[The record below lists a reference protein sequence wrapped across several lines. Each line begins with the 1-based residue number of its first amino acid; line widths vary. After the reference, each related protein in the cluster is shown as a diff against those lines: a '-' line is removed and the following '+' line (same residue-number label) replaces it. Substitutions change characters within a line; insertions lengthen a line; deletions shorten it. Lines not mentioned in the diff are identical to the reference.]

1 MPQDGVTVKLC
12 VNGSI
17 VYYASQAVPNP
28 NGALNDYT
36 QTVTGT
42 DACNA
47 AYVRPES
54 TEQQSPTQQP
64 GGQNSSIDGGSL
76 DTSNVTLYLSL
87 EGVQERNQ
95 FVMETLEGDHTE
107 KGKHP
112 VILLFC
118 CMQNYSLSLLSLHII
133 DQPPQDRIVVVVPTL
148 IIMGAVLLV
157 VFIFV
162 FLVVFCFRRRKQKQ
176 KD

>member
-17 VYYASQAVPNP
+17 VYYASYAVPNP
-28 NGALNDYT
+28 NGALSDYT

-47 AYVRPES
+47 AYIRPVS
-54 TEQQSPTQQP
+54 TQQQSPTQQL
-64 GGQNSSIDGGSL
+64 GDQTSTIDGGSSGN
-76 DTSNVTLYLSL
+76 TNATLYLSL

-95 FVMETLEGDHTE
+95 FVMETLRGDHTE
-107 KGKHP
+107 KGKYP
-112 VILLFC
+112 AGLPFY
-118 CMQNYSLSLLSLHII
+118 YSLSFLSLHII
-133 DQPPQDRIVVVVPTL
+133 DHPQDRIVAVVPTL
-148 IIMGAVLLV
+148 IIMGVVLLV

-162 FLVVFCFRRRKQKQ
+162 FLVVFYFRRRKQKQ

>member
-1 MPQDGVTVKLC
+1 MQLSCTHFCTTAATIPVEFGIQNRTLSKNGRVRYELKVPQDGVTVKLC

-47 AYVRPES
+47 AYIRPVS
-54 TEQQSPTQQP
+54 TEQQSPTQHP
-64 GGQNSSIDGGSL
+64 GGQTSSVDGGSSGN
-76 DTSNVTLYLSL
+76 TNVTFYLSL

-95 FVMETLEGDHTE
+95 FVMETLRGDHTE
-107 KGKHP
+107 KGKYP
-112 VILLFC
+112 AGLASYCMYSFLLI
-118 CMQNYSLSLLSLHII
+118 SS
-133 DQPPQDRIVVVVPTL
+133 
-148 IIMGAVLLV
+148 
-157 VFIFV
+157 
-162 FLVVFCFRRRKQKQ
+162 
-176 KD
+176 